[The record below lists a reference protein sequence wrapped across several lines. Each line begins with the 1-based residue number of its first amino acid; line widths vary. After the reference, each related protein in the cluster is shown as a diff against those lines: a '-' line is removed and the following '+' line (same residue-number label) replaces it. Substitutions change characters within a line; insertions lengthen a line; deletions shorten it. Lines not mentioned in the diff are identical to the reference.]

1 VEGRVWEPFLT
12 PGDRARVEA
21 QPAILKGGGSRPV
34 LLLVDL
40 YRWVFGD
47 RPEPLLEAIKEWPGS
62 CGLNGWNALPHI
74 ARVLGGAR
82 ELGIPVVHVTGLE
95 GMPGWRDVNPR
106 GGGSADPVRDERRG
120 RRYEIV
126 DEVAPGDGEVVLR
139 KTAPSAFWGT
149 PLIGHLTAL
158 RADTVVVAGESTSG
172 CVRATV
178 VDAKSHRFKVIVPE
192 ECVFDRDEASHAIN
206 LFDMHEKY
214 ADVIPLDD
222 AIAYLRSTAGLG
234 RELRTPAAVR

>member
-1 VEGRVWEPFLT
+1 M
-12 PGDRARVEA
+12 
-21 QPAILKGGGSRPV
+21 KGGGKRPA

-40 YRWVFGD
+40 YRGVFGD
-47 RPEPLLEAIKEWPGS
+47 TPEPLLEAIESWPSS
-62 CGLNGWNALPHI
+62 CGLDGWNALPHI
-74 ARVLGGAR
+74 SRLLSEARVLGV
-82 ELGIPVVHVTGLE
+82 PVVYVTGLE
-95 GMPGWRDVNPR
+95 AMPGWRDVNPR
-106 GGGSADPVRDERRG
+106 GGDSSDSVRNDRRARRFEIIDELAPV
-120 RRYEIV
+120 
-126 DEVAPGDGEVVLR
+126 GDEVVLR
-139 KTAPSAFWGT
+139 KSAPSAFWGT

-178 VDAKSHRFKVIVPE
+178 VDAKSHRLKVIVPE

-222 AIAYLRSTAGLG
+222 AIAYLRSTASVVSAPP
-234 RELRTPAAVR
+234 TDVAAGVA